1 MTYLFLFF
9 MMIFCSLGAHAETLT
24 VPNVRVSVTGVSAA
38 AARDQAIA
46 DGHRIAFQRALKQ
59 VDTEGKPI
67 PPLPTDDEIM
77 AMTKGFSVDKEKNT
91 STTYTALLS
100 FQFDDGRLLRW
111 VQNPPKQKADPT
123 TQMADATL
131 QIEPNTSGAQTVVT
145 FDVPLTALDDLVVLE
160 NKLRSIPLVTDYKLD
175 SFSRTMATIDLS
187 FVGDMNQLQAA
198 LAQKAWTLNPN
209 AEGRLGLDRVNPA
222 SQPLPQQSGGGAQ
235 PMASGA
241 PSPAFGG

>member
-9 MMIFCSLGAHAETLT
+9 MMIFCSLGAHAETLN
-24 VPNVRVSVTGVSAA
+24 VPNVRVSVTGASAA

-67 PPLPTDDEIM
+67 PPLPSDDEIM

-100 FQFDDGRLLRW
+100 FQFDDKRLLKW
-111 VQNPPKQKADPT
+111 VQNPPKQKVASDVQT
-123 TQMADATL
+123 AEANGTL
-131 QIEPNTSGAQTVVT
+131 QIEPNTLGAQTVVT
-145 FDVPLTALDDLVVLE
+145 FDAPLTSLDDLVVLE
-160 NKLRSIPLVTDYKLD
+160 NRLRGMPLVTGYNLD
-175 SFSRTMATIDLS
+175 SFSRTQATIDLS

-198 LAQKAWTLNPN
+198 LAQNAWTLNPN
-209 AEGRLGLDRVNPA
+209 AEGRMSLDRAN
-222 SQPLPQQSGGGAQ
+222 PQQATPGASPVVYEASPPSIGG
-235 PMASGA
+235 
-241 PSPAFGG
+241 